1 MIPERAKD
9 RRRFPRVKSAV
20 ALELRYRGAV
30 APLRAM
36 TSEVSLSGCY
46 LETMFTLDVGTAL
59 DIVIWLDGEKLT
71 AKGVIAT
78 KYPQVGNGID
88 ITEMKPESRAKL
100 EAFLKAQEVQIPK
113 F

>member
-36 TSEVSLSGCY
+36 DPVSVLKLS
-46 LETMFTLDVGTAL
+46 LMA
-59 DIVIWLDGEKLT
+59 
-71 AKGVIAT
+71 
-78 KYPQVGNGID
+78 
-88 ITEMKPESRAKL
+88 
-100 EAFLKAQEVQIPK
+100 
-113 F
+113 